1 MSMETTAWTQLHSVM
16 NATQDRRP
24 LARDTLRRVGAFA
37 RPHRRRITQ
46 FVLLSTVT
54 AMLAVA
60 TPSSPDGSSTPSSP
74 AGTPDGSPRSPC

>member
-1 MSMETTAWTQLHSVM
+1 MSMESTAWTQLYSVM

-46 FVLLSTVT
+46 FVLLRVAT
-54 AMLAVA
+54 ALLAV
-60 TPSSPDGSSTPSSP
+60 P
-74 AGTPDGSPRSPC
+74 AVGR